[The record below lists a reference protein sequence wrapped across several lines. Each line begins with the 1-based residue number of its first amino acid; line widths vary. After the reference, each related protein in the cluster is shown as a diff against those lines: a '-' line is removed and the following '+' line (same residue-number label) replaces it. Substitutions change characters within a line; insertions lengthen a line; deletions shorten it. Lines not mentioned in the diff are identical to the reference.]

1 MEIYFSQGLVLK
13 RLTNCLNN
21 LNKKHNSI
29 KFDYKI
35 SQTSI
40 TFLDTE
46 VSIQNNKL
54 IKKKSIRKSTDLQ
67 NFFHID
73 SEQPKSLKDTIP
85 YNEPLKNKHICTKPN
100 DFNEYC
106 EELKQRFVSQ
116 CYKPELIHKH
126 MKAVEKMDRKEF
138 LNKRHNTTS
147 KETKIC

>member
-1 MEIYFSQGLVLK
+1 M
-13 RLTNCLNN
+13 T
-21 LNKKHNSI
+21 I
-29 KFDYKI
+29 KFHKLASHFLIQKSLFKI
-35 SQTSI
+35 TNL
-40 TFLDTE
+40 F
-46 VSIQNNKL
+46 
-54 IKKKSIRKSTDLQ
+54 KKKSIRKSSDLQ

-85 YNEPLKNKHICTKPN
+85 YDEPLKNKHICTKPN